1 MSFVLPGFAICAEYK
16 TLYHR
21 FIFAIVLVFKS
32 DCCIIIFTE
41 IHFGELRFGEC
52 DFISLEVLVEMVF
65 RSRTAELR
73 ILNKKFSQKGFVMTV
88 LYGRRRVGKTKLINQ
103 FMQEHDC
110 RRISFT
116 ART

>member
-1 MSFVLPGFAICAEYK
+1 MRNTKHYIIDSFLQLCLFSNPIA
-16 TLYHR
+16 
-21 FIFAIVLVFKS
+21 
-32 DCCIIIFTE
+32 DIINFTE

-65 RSRTAELR
+65 RGRTAELR